1 MDEGRWGGR
10 VSARVREERTAS
22 NVRFVFTHRI
32 PCRKTYHKA
41 AISGDESF
49 LLKSR
54 TDPFTQVYE
63 TS

>member
-1 MDEGRWGGR
+1 MER
-10 VSARVREERTAS
+10 SARARDRHTTS
-22 NVRFVFTHRI
+22 NVRVVFTHRI
-32 PCRKTYHKA
+32 ACRKTYHKA